1 MRPLGIPTMKDRAM
15 QALYLLALEAISET
29 TADKSSF
36 GFRKHRST
44 KDAIS
49 QCFLHL
55 SPDYQCKWILEGDIK
70 GCFDHISHKWLINN
84 IPMDKIML
92 RKWLKCGFV
101 FNKQFFPTKEGIP
114 QGGIISPTL
123 ANMTLD
129 GLQGLL
135 AKRFKAIN
143 TRKMYYNPKVYL
155 VRYADDFII
164 TCENRETLE
173 NEIKLMVKEF
183 LADRGLTLSE
193 EKTKITHI
201 DDGFDFLGFNIRK
214 YKGNP
219 LAELK

>member
-1 MRPLGIPTMKDRAM
+1 MKDRAM
-15 QALYLLALEAISET
+15 QALYLLALEPISET

-55 SPDYQCKWILEGDIK
+55 SPDYQCKWIMEGDIK
-70 GCFDHISHKWLINN
+70 GCFDHISHKWLIDN
-84 IPMDKIML
+84 IPMDKTML
-92 RKWLKCGFV
+92 KKWLKCGFV
-101 FNKQFFPTKEGIP
+101 FNKQLFPTEEGTP

-143 TRKMYYNPKVYL
+143 TRKC
-155 VRYADDFII
+155 I
-164 TCENRETLE
+164 TTQKSIWSDMRMISL
-173 NEIKLMVKEF
+173 LPVK
-183 LADRGLTLSE
+183 T
-193 EKTKITHI
+193 EKHWNMKSSRWSKN
-201 DDGFDFLGFNIRK
+201 F
-214 YKGNP
+214 
-219 LAELK
+219 

>member
-1 MRPLGIPTMKDRAM
+1 
-15 QALYLLALEAISET
+15 
-29 TADKSSF
+29 
-36 GFRKHRST
+36 
-44 KDAIS
+44 
-49 QCFLHL
+49 
-55 SPDYQCKWILEGDIK
+55 
-70 GCFDHISHKWLINN
+70 
-84 IPMDKIML
+84 MDKIML

-183 LADRGLTLSE
+183 
-193 EKTKITHI
+193 
-201 DDGFDFLGFNIRK
+201 
-214 YKGNP
+214 
-219 LAELK
+219 